1 MPGKD
6 SYAAIGMDSR
16 AGQPNPS
23 PHGDKTGEGRPI
35 SDRSAAATDLLD
47 EWVEQ
52 GDIVLFAR
60 AQPDETMEL
69 TVEQLLGRAILR
81 LRLYFGWSQRELG
94 RRARLHQS
102 TISRVERG
110 RQAGLSLKRLFAIC
124 RALRVVDVDLVTRKP
139 SVPPTEVEIMLRG
152 DRWARAVA
160 AANRKVLAQQFA
172 RRKPASSPADSL
184 RMARHGTLTPGDR

>member
-1 MPGKD
+1 MPAKD
-6 SYAAIGMDSR
+6 RYAAIGMDSR

-23 PHGDKTGEGRPI
+23 PHPN
-35 SDRSAAATDLLD
+35 SDREAPATDLLD
-47 EWVEQ
+47 AWVER
-52 GDIVLFAR
+52 GDIVLLTR
-60 AQPDETMEL
+60 AEPHESEEL

-110 RQAGLSLKRLFAIC
+110 KQAGLSLKRLFAIC

-139 SVPPTEVEIMLRG
+139 SVPPTELETHAQRRPLGPGSRG
-152 DRWARAVA
+152 RRPQV
-160 AANRKVLAQQFA
+160 A
-172 RRKPASSPADSL
+172 RRSSEQPGNGPTWHTD
-184 RMARHGTLTPGDR
+184 AR

>member
-1 MPGKD
+1 MPAKD

-23 PHGDKTGEGRPI
+23 PHPN
-35 SDRSAAATDLLD
+35 SDREAAATDLLD
-47 EWVEQ
+47 AWVER
-52 GDIVLFAR
+52 GDIVLLAR
-60 AQPDETMEL
+60 AEPHESEEL

-81 LRLYFGWSQRELG
+81 LRLYFGWSQRELS

-110 RQAGLSLKRLFAIC
+110 KQAGLSLKRLFAIC

-139 SVPPTEVEIMLRG
+139 SVPPTELELMLRG
-152 DRWARAVA
+152 DRWARAVVA
-160 AANRKVLAQQFA
+160 ADRKVLGAGA
-172 RRKPASSPADSL
+172 NSPG
-184 RMARHGTLTPGDR
+184 MARHGTLTPGDR